1 MPYQQGGTVPRDTAN
16 IPGLQPL
23 PVLASAAEP
32 ERLAAGLPT
41 AAWRENTTTPHNLV
55 YLLISDFWPPVK

>member
-1 MPYQQGGTVPRDTAN
+1 MVIKKILFPYQLGGTVPRDTTN

-41 AAWRENTTTPHNLV
+41 ATWRENTTTPHHT
-55 YLLISDFWPPVK
+55 I